1 MNKYIRDEN
10 TGVFK
15 QSVGTTG
22 ADQVVNNARSGRSVG
37 YNPPED
43 RSLQQHLN
51 GTDDTQSTYDM
62 WSGMNPNIDDLVN
75 QAYPQKHSVGS
86 NIASMLA
93 AAATGFAAGYTGD
106 PSVYNNYMEELNY
119 PKHQRE
125 QLRSSLIADQYKSQ
139 MPTSDMREFAAYA
152 GKNIEPGSDEWQKLW
167 DRFKHP
173 TSEYDLYYKDL
184 RNQAI
189 NARIKNIDEDNIA
202 RDEGIINSLMKDYK
216 NNTTELLPIITA
228 AKNLEQF
235 ISLPEDPKHP
245 GIINKFSFDTYN
257 PSSSNILIPQT
268 PQKTIFGYTR
278 PNPELDKKV
287 QAFEQ
292 AMSFLENPAAVKLFG
307 KQIPP
312 GGEGQ
317 MLYNMLQ
324 KGNLKDPVLRVKA
337 AKYILDNAMNEWH
350 QSESGLEESPFGAEV
365 LKRILKSGGKTYK
378 SLSGGKNEPPL
389 DETPNEIKAKAL
401 EVLKRKKA
409 RAGGWQAQ

>member
-152 GKNIEPGSDEWQKLW
+152 GKNIEPGSDDWQKLW

-173 TSEYDLYYKDL
+173 TSEADLYYKYLGTKLRESALEKSDAGATIPAAQVSLLTEGQQLPNLFSKGLNTINENKNSIGPIAGLIGSINKYDTSAQDIQAQFNTLKQIAGKFMEGGVLRKEDEEKYKEILPKITDTPEVAANKSNQLRDL
-184 RNQAI
+184 LTNRYNEWVNNLG
-189 NARIKNIDEDNIA
+189 NAGYNVKNFPKLGYANDLA
-202 RDEGIINSLMKDYK
+202 GSS
-216 NNTTELLPIITA
+216 ELLRKNAPQGWSGKTA
-228 AKNLEQF
+228 TATDGN
-235 ISLPEDPKHP
+235 
-245 GIINKFSFDTYN
+245 TY
-257 PSSSNILIPQT
+257 
-268 PQKTIFGYTR
+268 Y
-278 PNPELDKKV
+278 LD
-287 QAFEQ
+287 A
-292 AMSFLENPAAVKLFG
+292 
-307 KQIPP
+307 
-312 GGEGQ
+312 
-317 MLYNMLQ
+317 
-324 KGNLKDPVLRVKA
+324 KGNP
-337 AKYILDNAMNEWH
+337 
-350 QSESGLEESPFGAEV
+350 
-365 LKRILKSGGKTYK
+365 
-378 SLSGGKNEPPL
+378 
-389 DETPNEIKAKAL
+389 IKIV
-401 EVLKRKKA
+401 E
-409 RAGGWQAQ
+409 